1 MGGAGLARGGWWVG
15 LVSPEVGDGRG
26 LSLWFVSKVT
36 EKLGSLMW
44 YDRSLNS
51 WILVG
56 SFVLAVYVIL
66 LLSVTHPSFAGV
78 DKTTAPARR
87 S

>member
-1 MGGAGLARGGWWVG
+1 MGLELIRWVVGGAEGLGRDGWWVG
-15 LVSPEVGDGRG
+15 LVSPEVGGEWG
-26 LSLWFVSKVT
+26 SSLWFVSKVT

-56 SFVLAVYVIL
+56 SFVLAVYVIIVL
-66 LLSVTHPSFAGV
+66 F
-78 DKTTAPARR
+78 
-87 S
+87 